1 MKNLVII
8 ILVVMSSTTLF
19 AQEKQKEVGAVFND
33 FNSFGITY
41 RTGNTNGMW
50 RFTSLAALSSSN
62 NMKADS
68 ASRDGSDLLVSLAIG
83 REFRKSIGSQLE
95 FRYGLDV
102 RYAYKSS
109 EFKSQGYNYSWS
121 YDNNGQL
128 NSPTVVESR
137 SENMEVTN
145 SVGVQLVLGINYVV
159 KEKLVF
165 GLEINPAFM
174 FTSGERTEKAY
185 SSENE
190 IQDYLNVNT
199 YNANYKQTYDISRY
213 DWGFNSGIGQVSILY
228 RF

>member
-41 RTGNTNGMW
+41 RTGNSNGMW
-50 RFTSLAALSSSN
+50 RFTSLAAFGSSN
-62 NMKADS
+62 DMKADS
-68 ASRDGSDLLVSLAIG
+68 VSRDGSSLSVSLAIG
-83 REFRKSIGSQLE
+83 REFRKSIGNQLE

-102 RYAYKSS
+102 RYAYNSN
-109 EFKSQGYNYSWS
+109 EFKSQGYYYDWN

-128 NSPTVVESR
+128 TSPTIIESR
-137 SENMEVTN
+137 SENIEVTN
-145 SVGVQLVLGINYVV
+145 SVGIQLVLGVNYVV

-174 FTSGERTEKAY
+174 FTSGEKTDKTY
-185 SSENE
+185 SSDNE
-190 IQDYLNVNT
+190 IQEYLNVNT
-199 YNANYKQTYDISRY
+199 YNANYEQTYDISRY